1 MVIETC
7 PKCGHDLMN
16 LVLTCNP
23 PIPQKIC
30 NHCGWS
36 WTGKRE
42 EVVRVP
48 FKDPDE
54 ELTLVEK
61 TLIEKDNTEV
71 KSINSLDELMEML
84 TPTQIEFPSI
94 PDLELAHVNDIP
106 KSCRGCLNHPSNGGS
121 GVCHCILGLP
131 EVTC

>member
-48 FKDPDE
+48 FRDPDK

-61 TLIEKDNTEV
+61 TLIEKDNNEV

-84 TPTQIEFPSI
+84 TPTQIEFPNLSDI
-94 PDLELAHVNDIP
+94 EGAHFNDIP
-106 KSCRGCLNHPSNGGS
+106 KACRGCSNHPSNGGS